1 MPVASPRFH
10 FGGGGTLS
18 GNVSKLFVSRL
29 EVFLTTL
36 ELTTYSCY
44 ILNIKVK
51 ILVLINVPRNTLTLN
66 TSDTPF

>member
-1 MPVASPRFH
+1 MPVASPGFH
-10 FGGGGTLS
+10 FGGGGTPS
-18 GNVSKLFVSRL
+18 ENVSKLFVSRL

-36 ELTTYSCY
+36 ELTTYSFY

-51 ILVLINVPRNTLTLN
+51 MLVLINVPRNTLTLN